1 MSTKLTPVQKYICF
15 QWQGNCEYGVEVK
28 MCICPFPI
36 KIGLSV
42 KSSLMNDM
50 TVQKYFMFPQ

>member
-1 MSTKLTPVQKYICF
+1 MF

-28 MCICPFPI
+28 MCICLFPI
-36 KIGLSV
+36 KIDPSV

-50 TVQKYFMFPQ
+50 TVQK